1 MNQWIMRGLASIFLL
16 FLIITAGSP
25 CFSGESGNFFDVITL
40 DAVITPPIASY
51 IEKSIAEAQTSGARG
66 LIILLDTPGGLDPSM
81 RQIVKSIMN
90 ASVPVVVYIYP
101 TGARAAS
108 AGAIITISAHI
119 AAMSPGTNIGAAHPV
134 SIGAGKLDET
144 MSKKVENDAAAYGI
158 SIAQT
163 KGRNAEWIEKAI
175 RKSESTTADEAL
187 KLQVIDYVASDV
199 ENLLKQMDGRKIAMP
214 SGEITLETKDAQ
226 IKYKQMGARES
237 ILKTI
242 TDPNIAYILLLIG
255 LAGLYFEFSTPG
267 AIIPGVIG
275 GICLILSFFALQTL
289 SVSFAGVLLILFAL
303 ILFIAE
309 IKVISNGIL
318 TVGGIISLILGSLML
333 YDYPDAAI
341 RVSFE
346 VLVPTIIVIS
356 IFFISVISLAIKA
369 QKQKSTTGSEGMI
382 GMTGMTVTPIQ
393 ASGTVLVQGEYWNAI
408 SKSFI
413 DKDKRV
419 KIISVHGLVLE
430 VEENK

>member
-1 MNQWIMRGLASIFLL
+1 MNERIMRGFISIFLPFL
-16 FLIITAGSP
+16 FIAVGSS
-25 CFSGESGNFFDVITL
+25 CFSSESGNVFDVITV

-51 IEKSIAEAQTSGARG
+51 IEKNIAEAQTSGARG

-81 RQIVKSIMN
+81 REIVKSIMN
-90 ASVPVVVYIYP
+90 ASVPVIVYVHP

-134 SIGAGKLDET
+134 SIGVGKLDET
-144 MSKKVENDAAAYGI
+144 MTRKVENDAAAYGI
-158 SIAQT
+158 SIAQK

-187 KLQVIDYVASDV
+187 KLQAIDYVASDI
-199 ENLLKQMDGRKIAMP
+199 ENLLRQMDGRKIALP
-214 SGEITLETKDAQ
+214 NGEVTFHTKDAQ
-226 IKYKQMGARES
+226 IKYKKMGTRES

-289 SVSFAGVLLILFAL
+289 SVNFAGVLLILFAV

-309 IKVISNGIL
+309 IKVISHGIL
-318 TVGGIISLILGSLML
+318 TVGGIISLVLGSLML
-333 YDYPDAAI
+333 YDYPDASI

-356 IFFISVISLAIKA
+356 LFFVSVISLAVRA
-369 QKQKSTTGSEGMI
+369 QKQKPTTGSEGMI

-393 ASGTVLVQGEYWNAI
+393 ASGTVMVQGEYWNAV

-413 DKDKRV
+413 EKDKRV
-419 KIISVHGLVLE
+419 KIISVNGLVLE
-430 VEENK
+430 VVEYK